1 MKKTKNLV
9 ALGLI
14 VSTVTLNASVTQ
26 ANAQEKIND
35 EQETTTNNDS
45 NENAENN
52 DKTTIDTNTAE
63 MSLDNSHTASS
74 IKRVSVK
81 NAVAHSDS
89 NVSVNKNSLPKKDN
103 GTDDFVAHLYVHTS
117 SGVKTIVITEEDNS
131 ILNELDKNGVNS
143 KNLKVASGESIDLT
157 DSTSLKNGDSLV
169 LFANHYDS
177 KIEEVEMEI
186 PVKYVDD
193 NTIFEGE
200 EKVESEGKAGL
211 ALETTVITRNL
222 SLNDDI
228 NIKAS
233 EAVKNEAVLHNS
245 EVTLTVL
252 EAPQPKVVKRGTLER
267 PSLTISPEES
277 REFVA
282 ASSSLANTINN
293 TATTVGHIGEGTVGK
308 NYSSE
313 ISALQSKTQ
322 NKAVELALAQVGK
335 PYVWGAVGESAFD
348 CSGLIYWVYK
358 TKLGKNI
365 PRVAGDQ
372 GAFGKPVAWSDIQPG
387 DLIWKNNEH
396 IGMYAGEG
404 KMVHASTPTRGVVID
419 GIDWAKNAGFK
430 VARFD

>member
-35 EQETTTNNDS
+35 EQETTINDDS
-45 NENAENN
+45 NENAE
-52 DKTTIDTNTAE
+52 KSESTTIDTNTAE
-63 MSLDNSHTASS
+63 MNIDNSNTNSS

-81 NAVAHSDS
+81 NAVVHSDS

-117 SGVKTIVITEEDNS
+117 SGVKTMVITEEENS
-131 ILNELDKNGVNS
+131 ILNELDKSGVNPN
-143 KNLKVASGESIDLT
+143 NLKVASGESIDLT
-157 DSTSLKNGDSLV
+157 DSTSLRNGDSLV
-169 LFANHYDS
+169 LFANHYS
-177 KIEEVEMEI
+177 SNIEEVEMEI

-193 NTIFEGE
+193 NTLFEGE
-200 EKVESEGKAGL
+200 EKVESEGKTGL
-211 ALETTVITRNL
+211 ALETTVITSNL
-222 SLNDDI
+222 SLNEDI
-228 NIKAS
+228 NAKAS
-233 EAVKNEAVLHNS
+233 EATQNEAVLRNS

-252 EAPQPKVVKRGTLER
+252 DAPQAKVIKRGTLER
-267 PSLTISPEES
+267 PEEL
-277 REFVA
+277 REFVS
-282 ASSSLANTINN
+282 ASSSLASTINN
-293 TATTVGHIGEGTVGK
+293 TVTTVGHIGEGTVGK
-308 NYSSE
+308 SYSSE
-313 ISALQSKTQ
+313 ISELQSKTQ

-335 PYVWGAVGESAFD
+335 PYIWGAVGESAFD

-358 TKLGKNI
+358 TQLGKNI

-387 DLIWKNNEH
+387 DLIWKNNDH

-419 GIDWAKNAGFK
+419 GIDWAKNDGFK

>member
-35 EQETTTNNDS
+35 EQETTINDDS
-45 NENAENN
+45 NENAE
-52 DKTTIDTNTAE
+52 KSESTTIDTNTAE
-63 MSLDNSHTASS
+63 MNLDNSNTNSS

-81 NAVAHSDS
+81 NAVVHSDS

-117 SGVKTIVITEEDNS
+117 SGVKTMVITEEDNS
-131 ILNELDKNGVNS
+131 ILNELDKSGVNPN
-143 KNLKVASGESIDLT
+143 NLKVASGESIDLT
-157 DSTSLKNGDSLV
+157 DSTSLRNGDSLV
-169 LFANHYDS
+169 LFANHYS
-177 KIEEVEMEI
+177 SNIEEVEMEI

-193 NTIFEGE
+193 NTLFEGE
-200 EKVESEGKAGL
+200 EKVESEGKTGL
-211 ALETTVITRNL
+211 ALETTVLTRNL
-222 SLNDDI
+222 SLNEDI
-228 NIKAS
+228 NAKAS
-233 EAVKNEAVLHNS
+233 EATQNEAVLRNS

-252 EAPQPKVVKRGTLER
+252 DAPQAKVIKRGTLER
-267 PSLTISPEES
+267 PEEL
-277 REFVA
+277 REFVS
-282 ASSSLANTINN
+282 ASSSLASTINN
-293 TATTVGHIGEGTVGK
+293 TVTTVGHIGEGTVGK
-308 NYSSE
+308 SYSSE
-313 ISALQSKTQ
+313 ISELQSKTQ

-335 PYVWGAVGESAFD
+335 PYIWGAVGESAFD

-358 TKLGKNI
+358 TQLGKNI

-387 DLIWKNNEH
+387 DLIWKNNDH

-419 GIDWAKNAGFK
+419 GIDWAKNDGFK

>member
-35 EQETTTNNDS
+35 EQETTINDDS
-45 NENAENN
+45 NENAE
-52 DKTTIDTNTAE
+52 KSESTTIDTNTAE
-63 MSLDNSHTASS
+63 MNLDNSNTNSS

-81 NAVAHSDS
+81 NAVVHSDS
-89 NVSVNKNSLPKKDN
+89 NVSVNKDSLPKKDN

-117 SGVKTIVITEEDNS
+117 SGVKTMVITEEDNS
-131 ILNELDKNGVNS
+131 ILNELDKSGVNPN
-143 KNLKVASGESIDLT
+143 NLKVASGESIDLT
-157 DSTSLKNGDSLV
+157 DSTSLRNGDSLV
-169 LFANHYDS
+169 LFANHYS
-177 KIEEVEMEI
+177 SNIEEVEMEI

-193 NTIFEGE
+193 NTLFEGE
-200 EKVESEGKAGL
+200 EKVESEGKTGL
-211 ALETTVITRNL
+211 ALETTVLTRNL
-222 SLNDDI
+222 SLNEDI
-228 NIKAS
+228 NAKAS
-233 EAVKNEAVLHNS
+233 EATQNEAVLRNS

-252 EAPQPKVVKRGTLER
+252 DAPQAKVIKRGTLER
-267 PSLTISPEES
+267 PEEL
-277 REFVA
+277 REFVS
-282 ASSSLANTINN
+282 ASSSLASTINN
-293 TATTVGHIGEGTVGK
+293 TVTTVGHIGEGTVGK
-308 NYSSE
+308 SYSSE
-313 ISALQSKTQ
+313 ISELQSKTQ

-335 PYVWGAVGESAFD
+335 PYIWGAVGESAFD

-358 TKLGKNI
+358 TQLGKNI

-387 DLIWKNNEH
+387 DLIWKNNDH

-419 GIDWAKNAGFK
+419 GIDWAKNDGFK